1 MKRLDLF
8 IIKTFLPLFF
18 MTFGICLFIFL
29 MQFLWKYI
37 DDMVGKGIEIH
48 LLAEMFAYAAM
59 TFVPLVMPVAILFAS
74 LMAFGN
80 LGEQLELLA
89 MKSSGVSLL
98 RIMQPITLLLIFVAI
113 GDFFFQNNVIP
124 VSQVKFATIL
134 SSVKAKSPE
143 LEIPESTFYTQLN
156 RRNIYVRRKDKSKK
170 LLMDVMIYDY
180 TQGFNNARVIVAD
193 SGRMKFSTDNK
204 YLVMMLYSGESFEN
218 VRGNAKSRPRDAKD
232 PVPYRRETFDY
243 MEMLIE
249 FDGNFNMADESIF
262 QGKYISKD
270 LASLRQS
277 IDSMTVRLDSINDH
291 ESRALLSQSYRKT
304 LPAPQPVE
312 RSGNNDSVVVKE
324 PDIKLVNFDSIYR
337 SKEPAVKASLLNAS
351 KRNIEHTQMTYLG
364 KAGILKYEDK
374 QIRLHHTEMHKKFT
388 LSFACLVFF
397 FIGAPLG
404 AIIRKGGLGAP
415 AVISVILFVV
425 YYIIDSLGYKMSRDA
440 VWQPWQGM
448 WLSSAVLLPMG
459 LFLTYKAVNDSVI
472 LNAETY
478 IDAFK
483 RLIGARE
490 LRKIEKKE
498 LIMETPDYTA
508 ISNRLTALKASCS
521 DYLAAHSRY
530 LSIVALWRSEGV
542 DTEAKNISQ
551 TLEETVEE
559 LKNSDRILVLNKA
572 MDFPVINNYRLTPF
586 PLERRL
592 GIALLVLFPLG
603 AALYLIAVYRRRLL
617 RQDVLATIRVCNEMN
632 SLIK

>member
-1 MKRLDLF
+1 MKRLDIF
-8 IIKTFLPLFF
+8 ILKSFLPLFV

-29 MQFLWKYI
+29 MQFLWKYV
-37 DDMVGKGIEIH
+37 DEMVGKGIEIH
-48 LLAEMFAYAAM
+48 ILAELFFYAGMA
-59 TFVPLVMPVAILFAS
+59 FVPNALPLAILFAS
-74 LMAFGN
+74 LMTFGN
-80 LGEQLELLA
+80 FGEQLELLA
-89 MKSSGVSLL
+89 MKASGISLL
-98 RIMQPITLLLIFVAI
+98 RIMQPVTVFLVFVSVGA
-113 GDFFFQNNVIP
+113 FFFQNDVIP
-124 VSQVKFATIL
+124 VSQVKFYTIL
-134 SSVKAKSPE
+134 ASVKNKSPE
-143 LEIPESTFYTQLN
+143 LEIPESTFYNQIRGKNL
-156 RRNIYVRRKDKSKK
+156 YVKHKDKKKK
-170 LLMDVMIYDY
+170 LLENVLIYDY
-180 TQGFNNARVIVAD
+180 SDGFNNARVILAD
-193 SGRMKFSTDNK
+193 SGRLKTSSDKKF
-204 YLVMMLYSGESFEN
+204 LVMTLYSGESFEN
-218 VRGNAKSRPRDAKD
+218 VKGNTKSRARDAKD
-232 PVPYRRETFDY
+232 PVPYRRETFDT

-249 FDGNFNMADESIF
+249 FDANFNMYDESVYSD
-262 QGKYISKD
+262 KYIGKNF
-270 LASLRQS
+270 ASLQRS
-277 IDSMTVRLDSINDH
+277 IDSMTVRLDSINEV
-291 ESRALLSQSYRKT
+291 ESRALLAQSYKRT
-304 LPAPQPVE
+304 VAAAPAIAESPEKPQP
-312 RSGNNDSVVVKE
+312 RT
-324 PDIKLVNFDSIYR
+324 INFDSLFR
-337 SKEPAVKASLLNAS
+337 AQEQVAKASLLNTS
-351 KRNIEHTQMTYLG
+351 KRSIENMQMNYFV
-364 KAGILKYEDK
+364 KASTLKFEDK
-374 QIRLHHTEMHKKFT
+374 QIRWHHIEMHKKFT
-388 LSFACLVFF
+388 LPFACLVFF